1 MPSKEEFV
9 LYFYGGKSCFF
20 FFHKSGYERLISNYL
35 ISLRENK
42 IGKNW
47 LWKKEATW
55 VEGHFAWLSWGQKV
69 LVTFLEGPGGMDSQ
83 TGA

>member
-42 IGKNW
+42 IGKN
-47 LWKKEATW
+47 
-55 VEGHFAWLSWGQKV
+55 
-69 LVTFLEGPGGMDSQ
+69 
-83 TGA
+83 